1 QLPAEIAEFGR
12 VKYLVA
18 RRAARERAD
27 EVCKDFAMWTA
38 ETGLSR
44 EALLSRSG
52 RKKIKSALGRE
63 LERFDKQLQNVHKK
77 IYVGKF
83 RSRSSGD
90 LDTDF
95 AEAKIAPILVETL
108 AAGCDFLVRA
118 YSAYR
123 HSL

>member
-1 QLPAEIAEFGR
+1 
-12 VKYLVA
+12 
-18 RRAARERAD
+18 
-27 EVCKDFAMWTA
+27 
-38 ETGLSR
+38 TGLSR

-123 HSL
+123 HSLELTGTDPRLLDRVAGIAATVHAAE